1 MGAFASRRVYPPAPR
16 LNCRAL
22 SFFVRLSAHAH
33 ISRER
38 LGNWFRGR
46 DSNPRQPA
54 YEAGL
59 EPSPGTPIYMAG
71 TVGNRTPAQVLWSG
85 TVPDGIAPLRLSHT
99 DIRPDTSEQ
108 CSFQRGYGDASEAR
122 TRTLQRERLMT
133 LPIRLWHRR
142 KEIWL
147 GKRLLLPCRHGMD
160 TAPVGSHH
168 YILLSL
174 SLVAV
179 PAGLE
184 PATP

>member
-1 MGAFASRRVYPPAPR
+1 MKRGPSTVAARSRTSPLGESNTRPGPLVRDHPGWHNPR
-16 LNCRAL
+16 LDC
-22 SFFVRLSAHAH
+22 H
-33 ISRER
+33 
-38 LGNWFRGR
+38 
-46 DSNPRQPA
+46 
-54 YEAGL
+54 
-59 EPSPGTPIYMAG
+59 TP
-71 TVGNRTPAQVLWSG
+71 
-85 TVPDGIAPLRLSHT
+85 
-99 DIRPDTSEQ
+99 RPDDCAPKSRSPEFARLYRAGRILR